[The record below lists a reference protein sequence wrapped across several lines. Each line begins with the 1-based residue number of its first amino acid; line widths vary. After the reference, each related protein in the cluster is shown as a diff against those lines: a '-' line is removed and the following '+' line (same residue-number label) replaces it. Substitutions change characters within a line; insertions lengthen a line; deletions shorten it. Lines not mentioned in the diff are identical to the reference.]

1 MCVAQNTARTMAR
14 KSMIDEAF
22 TQRVCARVR
31 NGLRLQSALEAEGID
46 KRNLEYWRREAE
58 RGNQQYSDFLAAV
71 AGARAQFESET
82 LDVIRLQATPTD
94 HGEIQDWKAR
104 AWMLERMMPE
114 AYAPSQTMV
123 LKAQDQAAQD
133 VLEVAREVLPS
144 QWYAALLAAL
154 SGVGEADAQADGD
167 EGDEA
172 H

>member
-1 MCVAQNTARTMAR
+1 MAR
-14 KSMIDEAF
+14 PSMITEAF

-31 NGLRLQSALEAEGID
+31 AGLRVESAVQAEGVD

-58 RGNQQYSDFLAAV
+58 RGHAQYSEFLAAV
-71 AGARAQFESET
+71 ARARAEFEAET

-144 QWYAALLAAL
+144 EWYAALLAAL
-154 SGVGEADAQADGD
+154 SGIGDAEAQDAD

>member
-1 MCVAQNTARTMAR
+1 MAR
-14 KSMIDEAF
+14 PSMITEAF

-31 NGLRLQSALEAEGID
+31 AGLRVESAVQAEGVD

-58 RGNQQYSDFLAAV
+58 RGHAQYSEFRAAV
-71 AGARAQFESET
+71 ARARAEFEAET

-94 HGEIQDWKAR
+94 HREIQDWKAR
-104 AWMLERMMPE
+104 AWMLERMMPD

-154 SGVGEADAQADGD
+154 AGVGEGDAQGDAD

>member
-1 MCVAQNTARTMAR
+1 MAR
-14 KSMIDEAF
+14 PSVITEAF
-22 TQRVCARVR
+22 TKRVCARVR
-31 NGLRLQSALEAEGID
+31 AGLRLQSALEAEGVD
-46 KRNLEYWRREAE
+46 KRNAEYWKREAE
-58 RGNQQYSDFLAAV
+58 RGNQLYSEFLAAV
-71 AGARAQFESET
+71 ARARAEFEAET

-94 HGEIQDWKAR
+94 NGEIQDWKAR
-104 AWMLERMMPE
+104 AWMLERMMPD

-154 SGVGEADAQADGD
+154 AGVGEGDAQGDAD

>member
-1 MCVAQNTARTMAR
+1 MAR

-22 TQRVCARVR
+22 TLRVCARVR